1 MALGDPYLDLDTFK
15 LRHGI
20 VGEEQD
26 AQISQTLIAVSRQI
40 DQWCGRTFNKD
51 ASATIRYFTPVDT
64 SRSAFSYSGYA
75 GYGSYVVEPGD
86 FVSLTA
92 VETDSSGLYSFDST
106 WTVSDYILLPRN
118 APITDEPYTRIER
131 HPGGSY
137 DFFPHR
143 DSVKLTGVFGWPEV
157 PSVIVE
163 VTAIQAHRIFKRAS
177 APFGIVGSV
186 ELGQMRSIT
195 SIDPDMKAMLAGF
208 RVKTV

>member
-51 ASATIRYFTPVDT
+51 ASATIRYFTPV
-64 SRSAFSYSGYA
+64 
-75 GYGSYVVEPGD
+75 YGSYVVEPGD

-106 WTVSDYILLPRN
+106 WTTSDYILLPRN